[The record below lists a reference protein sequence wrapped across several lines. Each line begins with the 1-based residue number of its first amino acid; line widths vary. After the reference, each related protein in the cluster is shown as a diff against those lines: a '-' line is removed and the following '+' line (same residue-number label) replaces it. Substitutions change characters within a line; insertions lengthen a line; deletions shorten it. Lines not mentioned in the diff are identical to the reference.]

1 MNTPENI
8 LSVKDKGDDI
18 QMRFRYQNACACFI
32 SMNLLADE
40 RQFSELYCEH
50 HEDILLKLNS
60 GKYAGVQIK
69 TKNLELG
76 PFDLNDE
83 AVYKS
88 FKRFVEHD
96 INFKDQFDYYVF
108 ATNVGLLKSD
118 SKGPKEYI
126 NWIKSKDVE
135 EIKKSRKDFG
145 KCTKS
150 LAKDLKIDIETVI
163 NALKKV
169 RFKDGLPHDADI
181 IDKISASV
189 GNTNECKNSYFSIVT
204 DIVNRLIK
212 LHDDASSL
220 KINSDYIF
228 LTGNPEKEL
237 DREKI
242 EKKKITRAKLLEV
255 FAKELSK
262 QTDSLIRVRNNS
274 IIQSIPK
281 TVKILEKKMDVGN
294 ITIDNINLIK
304 DQKFAFESLITE
316 RFYKDKSQTEH
327 DYNHLRQIILNESQI
342 SYDDSYDEI
351 NAFGMKMLKDVRQRI
366 HKRYIIDKESFRGCQ
381 IEHLFGLIA
390 ILTEECK
397 VWWSKKFDI
406 DNYGSI

>member
-1 MNTPENI
+1 MSSPENV
-8 LSVKDKGDDI
+8 LSIKDKGDDT
-18 QMRFRYQNACACFI
+18 QKRFRYQNACACFI
-32 SMNLLADE
+32 SLNLLSDD

-50 HEDILLKLNS
+50 HEDVLLKLNN
-60 GKYAGVQIK
+60 GKFAGIQIK

-83 AVYKS
+83 AVCKS

-96 INFKDQFDYYVF
+96 INFKDQFEYYVF
-108 ATNVGLLKSD
+108 ATNVGLLKSE
-118 SKGPKEYI
+118 SKGPKDYI
-126 NWIKSKDVE
+126 HWLKSTDIA
-135 EIKKSRKDFG
+135 EIKRSRKDFG
-145 KCTKS
+145 KWTKA
-150 LAKDLKIDIETVI
+150 LAKDLNVEIEVI
-163 NALKKV
+163 IESLKKV
-169 RFKDGLPHDADI
+169 RFKDALPHDGDI

-189 GNTNECKNSYFSIVT
+189 GNTDECKNSYFSIIT
-204 DIVNRLIK
+204 SIVNRLIQ

-220 KINSDYIF
+220 KINSDYMF
-228 LTGNPEKEL
+228 LTEDPEKEL

-242 EKKKITRAKLLEV
+242 EKKKITKERLLEV
-255 FAKELSK
+255 FAEELSK

-274 IIQSIPK
+274 IIQSIPR

-304 DQKFAFESLITE
+304 DQKYAFEALITE
-316 RFYKDKSQTEH
+316 RFYKDKSQSEQ
-327 DYNHLRQIILNESQI
+327 DYNHLRQIILSESQI
-342 SYDDSYDEI
+342 SYDESFEEI
-351 NAFGMKMLKDVRQRI
+351 NTFGMKMLNNIRRRI
-366 HKRYIIDKESFRGCQ
+366 HKRYLVDKDSFRGCQ

-390 ILTEECK
+390 ILTEECT